1 MSIVTLEEKFL
12 AACAAPSPEA
22 NRLAQLLK
30 TYKATTTSFSKLRF
44 CEAKPLLLS
53 ELYVGTENPEQR
65 PIDLG
70 IVNNIL
76 EKFNVYNVCPILV
89 HKKDNKLLIWD
100 GQHTAV
106 VLLILAKYI
115 FKEDLNTCFVPAAI
129 YNFHGT
135 QFKRAG
141 YRFVT

>member
-12 AACAAPSPEA
+12 TTCATPSPEA

-30 TYKATTTSFSKLRF
+30 TYKATTTNFSKLRF

-53 ELYVGTENPEQR
+53 ELCVGTEYPEQR
-65 PIDLG
+65 PIDLY

-89 HKKDNKLLIWD
+89 HK
-100 GQHTAV
+100 
-106 VLLILAKYI
+106 
-115 FKEDLNTCFVPAAI
+115 FVARDSSPLSM
-129 YNFHGT
+129 G
-135 QFKRAG
+135 
-141 YRFVT
+141 

>member
-12 AACAAPSPEA
+12 AACATPSPEA

-30 TYKATTTSFSKLRF
+30 TYKATTTNFSKLRF

-53 ELYVGTENPEQR
+53 ELCVGTEYPEQR
-65 PIDLG
+65 PIDLY

-89 HKKDNKLLIWD
+89 HKKNDKLLIWD

-115 FKEDLNTCFVPAAI
+115 FKEDLNNCFVPCAI
-129 YNFHGT
+129 YDFQGT
-135 QFKRAG
+135 KFNRAG
-141 YRFVT
+141 YRCIT

>member
-12 AACAAPSPEA
+12 AACATPSPEA

-30 TYKATTTSFSKLRF
+30 TYKATTTNFSKLRF

-53 ELYVGTENPEQR
+53 ELCVGTEYPEQR
-65 PIDLG
+65 PIDLY

-89 HKKDNKLLIWD
+89 HKKNDKLLIWD

-115 FKEDLNTCFVPAAI
+115 FKEDLNTCFVPSAI
-129 YNFHGT
+129 YDFQGT

-141 YRFVT
+141 YRCVT